1 MVVTRIATA
10 TQNQALITRM
20 LEQQNRVADYQTQ
33 LSSGLKSQDYIGI
46 GTDTFQL
53 LNVENERSRL
63 QRYVSS
69 NNLVETTLKT
79 QLTAAEGIDDTARY
93 IRSELVQFSSRDL
106 SSKNAEAATAVKD
119 LQDKVFNAFS
129 QLQYFLSQQVGGKYI
144 FGGAKSDQP
153 PLSLPYNN
161 LDEFQNFY
169 DGIGTVFPASRVA
182 NLADISI
189 TGITA
194 TYTNQTIGAN
204 DVTRVAT
211 ATVDKF
217 VMQTINQ
224 AATGNLIFSNVGANG
239 KISAA
244 TPAAFRGLQVGATIM
259 INNSAAAQGGAGA
272 LNNNGVYT
280 ITSVSPDGDS
290 ITLDQN
296 VNAGTEVAANGVQ
309 IKTVPPNGTALALT
323 GSGAGNNGAYTITW
337 PSNAELTAAG
347 YNLNA
352 AAPDIVTGNVMF
364 TDNRIP
370 VVGGAETIALNSRAF
385 LKGVSIPTTQRI
397 SDTQSIRLDVTG
409 LDPAFE
415 KMVRAFGIIAQG
427 DLINNQPRVEQA
439 LGVLNDAIEHSPLK
453 ITEEKSDIQSVQDR
467 IANNLKSLDNAKTL
481 QTQFIA
487 FLEGRQNDLE
497 KADTTEAAVRLQ
509 TEAQSLE
516 ISFAS
521 LARITQLSLINYL

>member
-1 MVVTRIATA
+1 
-10 TQNQALITRM
+10 
-20 LEQQNRVADYQTQ
+20 
-33 LSSGLKSQDYIGI
+33 
-46 GTDTFQL
+46 
-53 LNVENERSRL
+53 
-63 QRYVSS
+63 
-69 NNLVETTLKT
+69 
-79 QLTAAEGIDDTARY
+79 
-93 IRSELVQFSSRDL
+93 
-106 SSKNAEAATAVKD
+106 
-119 LQDKVFNAFS
+119 
-129 QLQYFLSQQVGGKYI
+129 
-144 FGGAKSDQP
+144 
-153 PLSLPYNN
+153 
-161 LDEFQNFY
+161 
-169 DGIGTVFPASRVA
+169 
-182 NLADISI
+182 
-189 TGITA
+189 
-194 TYTNQTIGAN
+194 
-204 DVTRVAT
+204 
-211 ATVDKF
+211 
-217 VMQTINQ
+217 
-224 AATGNLIFSNVGANG
+224 
-239 KISAA
+239 
-244 TPAAFRGLQVGATIM
+244 
-259 INNSAAAQGGAGA
+259 
-272 LNNNGVYT
+272 
-280 ITSVSPDGDS
+280 DGDS

-487 FLEGRQNDLE
+487 F
-497 KADTTEAAVRLQ
+497 
-509 TEAQSLE
+509 
-516 ISFAS
+516 
-521 LARITQLSLINYL
+521 